1 MKFSMKIYSSV
12 SAFLILLLMSVSLLA
27 GDYAD
32 LNFVGFSRDGNFL
45 AFEEYGVQDGSGFPY
60 SNLYFVDVLK
70 NSFAAPPVS
79 IRIEKE
85 MATEMAARNKAQLSS
100 AKTLRELKIIKGN
113 IGKHVVSHLINDLT
127 LGEDSGARITSVAQ
141 FAAEIGSLYRR
152 GFYELSLKPVLT
164 KTKDCEAFEQKTF
177 RFELSL
183 KDKENNATKFLQK
196 DADLPKSRGCALDYR
211 IQDVY
216 LYENNIAVFLNVF
229 KLGFEGPNMR
239 FMVVSGKLK

>member
-1 MKFSMKIYSSV
+1 MKIYSSV

-60 SNLYFVDVLK
+60 SNFYFVNIEK

-79 IRIEKE
+79 ARIDKE
-85 MATEMAARNKAQLSS
+85 MATEIMARNKAQLI
-100 AKTLRELKIIKGN
+100 AANKLRELKIIKGN
-113 IGKHVVSHLINDLT
+113 TGKHVVSHLMNDLT
-127 LGEDSGARITSVAQ
+127 FDEDSGAGASGVVR
-141 FAAEIGSLYRR
+141 FAAEIGSMYRK
-152 GFYELSLKPVLT
+152 GFYELSLKPLLT

-183 KDKENNATKFLQK
+183 KDKENNTTKFLQK
-196 DADLPKSRGCALDYR
+196 DAELPKSRGCALGYR
-211 IQDVY
+211 IQDIY

-229 KLGFEGPNMR
+229 KLGFEGPDMR
-239 FMVVSGKLK
+239 FIVVSGKLK